1 MINTDIDVP
10 LGTIAYLNN
19 KFCVHG

>member
-1 MINTDIDVP
+1 MINTEIDVP